1 MLEKIRHILADNQ
14 IMLVLLALLAGMIFP
29 VAFLPFAPYTTAMLM
44 LIFFTSSL
52 RLEAS
57 ELFAYAKDWKML
69 LIANI
74 SMLILMPIALWLP
87 FAAFAP
93 EWALAFLIVGAMPT
107 GLTIALI
114 ADMFGGKQSLAM
126 LISATTS
133 VLAPITVPI
142 VLSIVVGRSVDIP
155 VLNLFGTLFLTIVV
169 PFVLAMATKREFK
182 PFVQKH
188 DLFWREIS
196 LFFFALLVA
205 AITANSIHGDAITLN
220 WMDAGIIL
228 VLTVLMGGIAWISA
242 AATSWR
248 SAGERITIAL
258 CMVYMNNTLA
268 LYIGD
273 KFFASQHIVPKLL
286 IILTAVNLLLP
297 PIKFAAARILKKSAS
312 SPIANPVL

>member
-1 MLEKIRHILADNQ
+1 
-14 IMLVLLALLAGMIFP
+14 MLVLLALVAGMMFP
-29 VAFLPFAPYTTAMLM
+29 AVFLPIAPYTTAMLM

-74 SMLILMPIALWLP
+74 SMLILMPIALWFPL
-87 FAAFAP
+87 AAFAP

-133 VLAPITVPI
+133 ILAPITVPLI
-142 VLSIVVGRSVDIP
+142 LSLVVGRSVDIP
-155 VLNLFGTLFLTIVV
+155 VLNLFGSLFLTIVV

-188 DLFWREIS
+188 DLMWREVS
-196 LFFFALLVA
+196 LLFFALLVA
-205 AITANSIHGDAITLN
+205 AITANSMHGDTITLS
-220 WMDAGIIL
+220 WMDAGIVL
-228 VLTVLMGGIAWISA
+228 VLTVFMGGIAWVSA

-248 SAGERITIAL
+248 SPAERITIAL

-273 KFFASQHIVPKLL
+273 KFFANQHIVPKLL

-297 PIKFAAARILKKSAS
+297 PIKFAASKILKTTKPST
-312 SPIANPVL
+312 IANPVL